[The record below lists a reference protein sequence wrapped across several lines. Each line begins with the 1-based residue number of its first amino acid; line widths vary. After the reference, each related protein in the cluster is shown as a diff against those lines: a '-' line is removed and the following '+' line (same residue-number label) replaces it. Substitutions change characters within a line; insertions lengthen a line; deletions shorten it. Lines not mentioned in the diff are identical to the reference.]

1 MTEVIGFDKTQG
13 HVLNGRRL
21 RCSVALAWK
30 DSPRLLLPRQPCRP
44 AGRREARGVDA
55 TPKRRRRVEAASA
68 STRPCRRRKTQYPSL
83 TSVGPSCSR
92 ASDPFPGRRTS
103 TSTTPYLR
111 PSAKTGC
118 VNVSCACLA
127 ETSTGVRQREQRL
140 SLRPGGGHHE
150 QPPGRVGT
158 RPARRVRIQGYAS
171 LPRLSA
177 EGVFCRAPETTTRE
191 SLQIRRR

>member
-30 DSPRLLLPRQPCRP
+30 DSPRLFAPRPPGRP
-44 AGRREARGVDA
+44 AGRREARGVAA
-55 TPKRRRRVEAASA
+55 TPKRRRRVEAAPA
-68 STRPCRRRKTQYPSL
+68 STRPCRRRKTQRPSL
-83 TSVGPSCSR
+83 TSVGPSCSQ
-92 ASDPFPGRRTS
+92 ASGPFPGRRTP

-111 PSAKTGC
+111 PSATTEC
-118 VNVSCACLA
+118 VSLSCACLA
-127 ETSTGVRQREQRL
+127 ETAAGVRQREQRL

-177 EGVFCRAPETTTRE
+177 EGVFCRPPGTTTPE
-191 SLQIRRR
+191 SLRIRRR